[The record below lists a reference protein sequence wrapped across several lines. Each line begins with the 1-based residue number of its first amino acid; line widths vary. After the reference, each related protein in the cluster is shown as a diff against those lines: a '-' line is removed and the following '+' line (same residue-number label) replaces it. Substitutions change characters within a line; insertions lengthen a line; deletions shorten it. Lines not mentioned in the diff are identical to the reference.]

1 MPEILPPM
9 TTLRVFEAAARHES
23 FARAA
28 EELHV
33 TPAAVSHQ
41 VKALEAFVGVE
52 LFRRQAR
59 GLTITEPGRVALPL
73 LREGL
78 ERFREGVARMR
89 RAEEPRRLTIS
100 ANTSFATMWL
110 ISRLERFRNLH
121 PDIDILLDVSDNIAD
136 LFGLEADIAIRY
148 GGGGY
153 SGLHWERIVG
163 LREYPVCSPALLEG
177 EHPLLTPDDLR
188 HHTLLHGMWFDESD
202 VWPTWNVWL
211 KASGVDGVIADKG
224 LRFTHCSMAVK
235 AAVEGQG
242 VALGSDFLIGD
253 DVAAGRLVCP
263 FELGVGA
270 PDSFAYYLVTLPERL
285 NNPRIAAFRSWLL
298 DETAAYREV
307 QTA

>member
-1 MPEILPPM
+1 MTEPLPPL
-9 TTLRVFEAAARHES
+9 TALRTFEAAARHES
-23 FARAA
+23 FAQAA

-59 GLTITEPGRVALPL
+59 GLTITEAGQAAQPL

-78 ERFREGVARMR
+78 ERFQEGVMRMR
-89 RAEEPRRLTIS
+89 TAVKPRHLTIS

-110 ISRLERFRNLH
+110 ISRLDGFRNRH
-121 PDIDILLDVSDNIAD
+121 PEVDILLDVSDSIAD

-148 GGGGY
+148 GGGAY
-153 SGLHWERIVG
+153 AGLHSERIVG
-163 LREYPVCSPALLEG
+163 LREYPVCSPTLLEG
-177 EHPLLTPDDLR
+177 ENPLLTPDDLR

-211 KASGVDGVIADKG
+211 KAAGVDGVDAGKG
-224 LRFTHCSMAVK
+224 PRFTHSAIAMK
-235 AAVEGQG
+235 AAIDGLG
-242 VALGSDFLIGD
+242 VALCSDFLIGD

-263 FELGVGA
+263 FELGIGA
-270 PDSFAYYLVTLPERL
+270 PDSFAYYLVAPPGRL
-285 NNPRIAAFRSWLL
+285 DDPRIAAFRSWLL
-298 DETAAYREV
+298 DETAMYR
-307 QTA
+307 Q